1 MVGAANTV
9 HSQCYKLKIITKLP
23 SGGSGRH
30 FIKFQ
35 RLKTVDDFP
44 VGNMIFDLEEVRE
57 GLKRCNSCNQG
68 TRIVLIEIC
77 INHFPLSIC
86 ILVRGCKHFCRQV
99 SKYTEDEFF

>member
-30 FIKFQ
+30 FINFQ
-35 RLKTVDDFP
+35 RL
-44 VGNMIFDLEEVRE
+44 MIFDLEEVRE

-86 ILVRGCKHFCRQV
+86 ILVRGCKHFSRQV